1 MAMST
6 VSIHVFGD
14 VPSSPLVGVL
24 QDNIKNWRTS
34 ALILTSILFLASG
47 IWFIGIF
54 VQSVDRYNED
64 SEHQDGNT
72 ERTNTTPLLEEK
84 TIETDVGSSES

>member
-1 MAMST
+1 M
-6 VSIHVFGD
+6 VYRYDFG
-14 VPSSPLVGVL
+14 
-24 QDNIKNWRTS
+24 IYKIY
-34 ALILTSILFLASG
+34 LINYEVEKFNDFFLF
-47 IWFIGIF
+47 FFEGIF

-84 TIETDVGSSES
+84 TIETDVGSSEA